1 MPTRIGRATGGGV
14 DAATVDDGAEA
25 DDIGKRYSHLHSHA
39 VHFREKFRLRSLPV
53 TVLVGICGG
62 SGSGKTTIARLVAAE
77 LGASRLAFDT
87 YYCDQSHL
95 SPDER
100 ADVNF
105 DHPESLD
112 VDLFTSHLDH
122 LAAGRPV
129 DAPVYDFSTHSRTS
143 TTEHIEARD
152 VVVVEGILLLAFPEI
167 ARRLTLRVFRDCPEN
182 IRFARR
188 LRRDMTERGR
198 TEVSVFHQFE
208 ATVKPM
214 HDQFVEPCRL
224 SADIVTEFEEELHAA
239 ADRVI
244 SAIETHL

>member
-1 MPTRIGRATGGGV
+1 MTI
-14 DAATVDDGAEA
+14 
-25 DDIGKRYSHLHSHA
+25 
-39 VHFREKFRLRSLPV
+39 
-53 TVLVGICGG
+53 LVGICGG

-87 YYCDQSHL
+87 YYFDQSHL
-95 SPDER
+95 GPLER
-100 ADVNF
+100 AEVNF

-112 VDLFTSHLDH
+112 VDLFTAHLDE
-122 LAAGRPV
+122 LTAGRSV
-129 DAPVYDFSTHSRTS
+129 EAPVYDFSTHSRTS
-143 TTEHIEARD
+143 TTERIEARD

-167 ARRLTLRVFRDCPEN
+167 VRRLTLRVFRDCPEN

-188 LRRDMTERGR
+188 LRRDMSERGR

-214 HDQFVEPCRL
+214 HDEFVEPCRRT
-224 SADIVTEFEEELHAA
+224 ADIVTEFDEELHTA

-244 SAIETHL
+244 SAVQAL